1 MVCRQLTAALL
12 LLETMENGVVLQP
25 LGQLVTTSIVHRC
38 YCAQPSPTLPF
49 SFIFSLFSPVSLPA
63 SVCGWLLWAVC
74 CVLGLLHLVSVF
86 CRMLLPFSL
95 DQRLVSVSRVI
106 VCLNRNQ
113 PRLLVFYQS
122 PILALSTP
130 KCTVVDSLRL
140 KAMLLEW
147 HLCLALTERNPQ
159 SEDACPTAHVP
170 FKILHCLPFTINVD
184 ILTLPLTRSS
194 GFPLTLL
201 TT

>member
-12 LLETMENGVVLQP
+12 LLESMENGVVLQSF
-25 LGQLVTTSIVHRC
+25 GWLVTTSIMHHC
-38 YCAQPSPTLPF
+38 YCAQPSPPLPF
-49 SFIFSLFSPVSLPA
+49 SSHFLSLFSPVSLPA

-74 CVLGLLHLVSVF
+74 CVLGLQHLVSVF
-86 CRMLLPFSL
+86 CRILLPVSL
-95 DQRLVSVSRVI
+95 DQRLVSASSVF

-122 PILALSTP
+122 PLLALSTP

-159 SEDACPTAHVP
+159 SKDACPTAHIP
-170 FKILHCLPFTINVD
+170 Y
-184 ILTLPLTRSS
+184 
-194 GFPLTLL
+194 
-201 TT
+201 